1 MKGKVVIGRNKTCFL
16 TGLLF
21 LALGAGWADNESP
34 AEPAEPK
41 PSAPVQQTLEE
52 SDRLSLANQL
62 EKALQATEQAA
73 ALARTTLIM
82 SGSWSTACTSA
93 NQRRIGKA
101 SWPVPQ
107 ARSSNRPWPETWAR
121 RTRSVIIAS
130 GYGSRYRS

>member
-73 ALARTTLIM
+73 ALARTEKD
-82 SGSWSTACTSA
+82 TAGRACA
-93 NQRRIGKA
+93 NRSRA
-101 SWPVPQ
+101 LVLQ
-107 ARSSNRPWPETWAR
+107 ALGHDDVCQP
-121 RTRSVIIAS
+121 
-130 GYGSRYRS
+130 